1 MGEIDSMPSREQ
13 FHSEMEELNQ
23 DIIRIAYKTKK
34 ALSNSIDALFNQDIE
49 LAKQV
54 VSDDKLI
61 DKEEASI
68 NDKTILLIAKQ
79 QPVATDL
86 RRLIITLRVATDIE
100 RMGDNAKNIA
110 KSTIRLGKDYQE
122 EIPKELRT
130 MSNTA
135 LVMLETALSAF
146 QQEDISFAQKLAEM
160 DDKVDKLYKQVV
172 TNMLGKT
179 AINSEEV
186 QYLMQI
192 AFSAR
197 YIERFADHIT
207 NIGESILFLVKGE
220 IVDLND

>member
-1 MGEIDSMPSREQ
+1 MLSRGQ
-13 FHSEMEELNQ
+13 FHSEMDTLNQ
-23 DIIRIAYKTKK
+23 DIIQLANLAKN
-34 ALSNSIDALFNQDIE
+34 ALIKCMDALFNQDIE

-54 VSDDKLI
+54 VEEDKVI
-61 DKEEASI
+61 DKEEAAI

-86 RRLIITLRVATDIE
+86 RRLIIALRVVTDIE

-110 KSTIRLGKDYQE
+110 KATIRLGDHYLE
-122 EIPKELRT
+122 ELPKELKT
-130 MSNTA
+130 MRDTA
-135 LVMLETALSAF
+135 LAMLDTAIIAF
-146 QQEDISFAQKLAEM
+146 QQEDITVAHKLAQM

-172 TNMLGKT
+172 TDMLSKT

-186 QYLMQI
+186 QYVMQI

>member
-1 MGEIDSMPSREQ
+1 MPSREQ

-23 DIIRIAYKTKK
+23 DIIRIANKTKK

>member
-1 MGEIDSMPSREQ
+1 MPSREQ
-13 FHSEMEELNQ
+13 FHTEMEELNN
-23 DIIRIAYKTKK
+23 DIIELAKRTDQ
-34 ALSNSIDALFNQDIE
+34 ALRRSIDALFNQDMD
-49 LAKQV
+49 LARQV
-54 VSDDKLI
+54 VNDDKLI

-86 RRLIITLRVATDIE
+86 RRLIIALRVVTDIE

-110 KSTIRLGKDYQE
+110 KSATRLGDNYLTEVPQDLKLMRD
-122 EIPKELRT
+122 
-130 MSNTA
+130 MA
-135 LVMLETALSAF
+135 LVMLETAISAF
-146 QQEDISFAQKLAEM
+146 QHEDISVAHKLAKM

-172 TNMLGKT
+172 TELLSET
-179 AINSEEV
+179 ATNPDQI
-186 QYLMQI
+186 QYVMQI

>member
-1 MGEIDSMPSREQ
+1 MPSREQ

-23 DIIRIAYKTKK
+23 DIILLANRTKK
-34 ALSNSIDALFNQDIE
+34 ALSDSIDALFNQDVT
-49 LAKQV
+49 LAQQIV
-54 VSDDKLI
+54 TDDKLI
-61 DKEEASI
+61 DKDEARI
-68 NDKTILLIAKQ
+68 NDKVILLIAKQ

-86 RRLIITLRVATDIE
+86 RRLIIALRVVTDIE

-110 KSTIRLGKDYQE
+110 KSAIRLGENYHTDL
-122 EIPKELRT
+122 PVELKVMRDT
-130 MSNTA
+130 S
-135 LVMLETALSAF
+135 LVMLETAISAF
-146 QQEDISFAQKLAEM
+146 QNEDISVAHKLAEM

-172 TNMLGKT
+172 TDMLGKT
-179 AINSEEV
+179 ALNSEDI
-186 QYLMQI
+186 QYVMQI